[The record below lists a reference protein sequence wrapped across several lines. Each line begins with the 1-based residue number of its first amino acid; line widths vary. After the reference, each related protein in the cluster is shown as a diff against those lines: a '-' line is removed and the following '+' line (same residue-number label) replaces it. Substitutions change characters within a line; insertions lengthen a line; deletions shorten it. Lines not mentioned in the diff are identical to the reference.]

1 MMVQIQCIGFGSRGE
16 AIGDKAL
23 LKDKRRQRTSCIGFG
38 SRGGEAIGDKALLK
52 DKRRQRTRIR
62 SMRRKCDMTQRRGD
76 VDRRRWSTGEGKGRR
91 RCQLG

>member
-1 MMVQIQCIGFGSRGE
+1 MMMVQIQCIGFSSR
-16 AIGDKAL
+16 
-23 LKDKRRQRTSCIGFG
+23 R
-38 SRGGEAIGDKALLK
+38 EAIGDKALLK

-91 RCQLG
+91 RCQWADTNLTGSKNKENQRDRFSCYKWTVKI